1 MTLLGI
7 IGLMMVAIG
16 IGKRSSRLGG
26 KQYVMI
32 LIITLLQVGIVLYH
46 MYTMDMPPLK

>member
-16 IGKRSSRLGG
+16 IGRRSSRLGS
-26 KQYVMI
+26 KQYVVV

-46 MYTMDMPPLK
+46 MYTMEMPPLN